1 MRAGERAYRE
11 LRSDILSWRLTP
23 GQVLGEVDLSERLGI
38 SRTPVREALSRLTAD
53 GLTEPHNGRGV
64 VVSAVS
70 TDAVRA
76 LYELRDTLDC
86 RAAEL
91 AAARGDRQTFLEL
104 AEQLSHA
111 AETLSDDPD
120 HAAYY
125 ALVDRMDAEIDA
137 AARNPYLQQA
147 LSNVRRYVEG
157 VQSGALTIRVTGGQ
171 AIADDFTEFAE
182 ADTKRSEFTALP
194 LIAALLLLIFGA
206 LVATV
211 LPLAG
216 AREAHR
222 LLDGGDLLG
231 KLILRP

>member
-11 LRSDILSWRLTP
+11 LRADIVSWRLVP

-64 VVSAVS
+64 VVSAIS
-70 TDAVRA
+70 SEDVRA

-91 AAARGDRQTFLEL
+91 AAVRGDAQTFREL

-137 AARNPYLQQA
+137 AAQNPYLQQA
-147 LSNVRRYVEG
+147 LANVRLHL
-157 VQSGALTIRVTGGQ
+157 ARVRRLSTSNPRRLAVAAAEHE
-171 AIADDFTEFAE
+171 AIARAVAAGDP
-182 ADTKRSEFTALP
+182 AL
-194 LIAALLLLIFGA
+194 A
-206 LVATV
+206 VATTRV
-211 LPLAG
+211 HLKNALGNALRTPALAP
-216 AREAHR
+216 APPVAS
-222 LLDGGDLLG
+222 
-231 KLILRP
+231 